1 MTSPLVI
8 AHPNRLNPDP
18 RVATVAFGGGAWE
31 PDLPLSNLALESLS
45 EVARSVDTTL
55 ASTRFW
61 VDLGRLRDISLVAIP
76 WFRGYR
82 DGVAVPPPKG
92 LLVRLRAFEGLDE
105 APGALD
111 GSDTGW
117 TPLCPATYPWGSLP
131 AWHPSFVDGKM
142 TEEDWAEIHG
152 SSAGGMPFWTLYA
165 TPVIARYW
173 LVEIDVGTSGYD
185 AIDIP
190 RAVFAPG
197 HQYSVNFTYGA
208 GLSWEDPTITE
219 ASMGGA
225 EFFEPLEGRMVYR
238 FGIDYLPEDE
248 ALTQVRD
255 LQVNRGI
262 AGQLFVILNPNDTV
276 HRHRR
281 AMLCRM
287 RTLSPIEY
295 AVFGRDKV
303 TFELSQIIA

>member
-18 RVATVAFGGGAWE
+18 RYATVLFSGGAWE
-31 PDLPLSNLALESLS
+31 PDLPLANLALESLS
-45 EVARSVDTTL
+45 DVARSVDTAL
-55 ASTRFW
+55 SSTRFW
-61 VDLGRLRDISLVAIP
+61 VDLGRLRDISVVAIP
-76 WFRGYR
+76 WFRGYQ
-82 DGVAVPPPKG
+82 DGDEVPPPKSMK
-92 LLVRLRAFEGLDE
+92 VRLRAFDAKDE
-105 APGALD
+105 SLPVIT

-117 TPLCPATYPWGSLP
+117 TGLCPVTYPAGTLP

-142 TEEDWAEIHG
+142 TDEEWSEIHG
-152 SSAGGMPFWTLYA
+152 SGAGGMPFWTLYS
-165 TPVIARYW
+165 TPIIARHW
-173 LVEIDVGTSGYD
+173 LVEIDVGASGYD

-197 HQYSVNFTYGA
+197 HQYSINFGYGA
-208 GLSWEDPTITE
+208 GLSWEDPTIME
-219 ASMGGA
+219 SSMGGA
-225 EFFEPLEGRMVYR
+225 EFFEVLEGRMVFR
-238 FGIDYLPEDE
+238 FGIDYLLEDE

-255 LQVNRGI
+255 MQVNRGTS
-262 AGQLFVILNPNDTV
+262 GQLFVILHPYDTV